1 MAFFNKINNNTI
13 VDTLKQLRNRRDCK
27 ILCTN
32 VPQADT
38 FDEDVFLW
46 KQQVHTIDKQVDQCV
61 SELIENDQCGV
72 C

>member
-27 ILCTN
+27 IFCTN

-46 KQQVHTIDKQVDQCV
+46 KQQVHTIDK
-61 SELIENDQCGV
+61 
-72 C
+72 